1 MPLRRHSPSRLRG
14 DPVTRFT
21 IVHQAELSQ
30 ITDDLSWQARGLFL
44 ELLLAADYVT
54 GMVPATSREQVRVWT
69 GRSWSATANHL
80 DELGKAGLIVE
91 SAAGIQVTVYP
102 QVTDPRGE
110 REVLRG
116 KREQPRGEREH
127 PRGKHEGDLQKRTHY
142 SSSNKTTADGHRFIP
157 GEGWTRPEA
166 GLE

>member
-1 MPLRRHSPSRLRG
+1 M
-14 DPVTRFT
+14 TRFT
-21 IVHQAELSQ
+21 IVHQQELGQ
-30 ITDDLSWQARGLFL
+30 HTDDLSWQARGLFL

-116 KREQPRGEREH
+116 KRERA
-127 PRGKHEGDLQKRTHY
+127 RGKHERPRGNREVDLHKQDHY
-142 SSSNKTTADGHRFIP
+142 LKSNETTVDGLVAIRQVK
-157 GEGWTRPEA
+157 A
-166 GLE
+166 GFASTTPRDE